1 MSKLLDAARAGFAG
15 LNVEA
20 SFVEAALE
28 NLERWVTNPQV
39 ADTLPQLQAV
49 VARGDWDLL
58 LDSFYQVLPF
68 GTGGRR
74 GPVGIGTNRYNAWT
88 LATSIQGHAG
98 FLRDQ
103 ADDPDRPLSVVIAYD
118 VRCYRDARGRY
129 DPELPNPLMGLTS
142 RDFAEIA
149 AGVYAANGVRSHI
162 LPRSSATYVS
172 TPELSFAIRYLG
184 ADGGLNVS
192 ASHNPP
198 DDNGAKIYDGAG
210 GQAVPPWD
218 EELADRVDAVT
229 EVQQLPY
236 TDALAQGWVQELTP
250 DVHQAY
256 LDANVA
262 VSLRPERRDC
272 HVVFTPLHG
281 TGDTT
286 VAEVL
291 ERAGFQVTLEPT
303 QSPHDGAFPEVPF
316 GVPNPEVPQSMDRAV
331 ALAAELGADLVMSC
345 DPDADRLGLVVR
357 RGSDWRVMTG
367 NELGTLVVR
376 YLLGFRRSR
385 TGRAPI
391 VIKTEVTSS
400 LVARVARHHG
410 AKVVGHLLVGFK
422 YIGDGLRRLER
433 VGHFYNVEGSL
444 EDFAAGV
451 EESHGVLVTHAVRDK
466 DAAGAALLLAEAAAW
481 QRSQGRTLVDL
492 LEDCWREV
500 GTVTNTLRSLIM
512 RGAEG
517 RSRIQAIQASLR
529 ETPLRTVGD
538 RRVTAFHDRRDPR
551 GPFGRLKSGTDAA
564 SRDVLVFE
572 LGPDARVILRPSG
585 TEPKSKVYVEL
596 CGEPGVEPSEAMPGL
611 EAEARQLGEDFV
623 LALLDRVGLHLPR
636 WAMSV
641 SDLVTL
647 EHKQHFA
654 QEVLPAAILRL
665 AEGEDCT
672 DWLAERV
679 RTYGKDAA
687 VLVAPGVAAWLARR
701 PDHPQ
706 AAALKALFGL

>member
-1 MSKLLDAARAGFAG
+1 MSTLLESARAGFAG
-15 LNVEA
+15 LAVDP
-20 SFVEAALE
+20 SFRAAALE
-28 NLERWVTNPQV
+28 NLESWLANPQV
-39 ADTLPQLQAV
+39 QDTLPQLQALIE
-49 VARGDWDLL
+49 AGRWDVL

-74 GPVGIGTNRYNAWT
+74 GPVGVGPNRYNGWT

-103 ADDPDRPLSVVIAYD
+103 ADPGAELSVVIAYD
-118 VRCYRDARGRY
+118 VRCYKDARGLYRS
-129 DPELPNPLMGLTS
+129 DLPNPLLGLTS

-149 AGVYAANGVRSHI
+149 AGVYAANGVGVHI
-162 LPRSSATYVS
+162 LPRGSRTYVS

-198 DDNGAKIYDGAG
+198 DDNGAKIYDGEG

-218 EELADRVDAVT
+218 EELADRVAAVT
-229 EVQQLPY
+229 EIRSLSY
-236 TDALAQGWVQELTP
+236 DDALAQGWVSELDP
-250 DVHQAY
+250 QVHQAY
-256 LDANVA
+256 LQANLA
-262 VSLRPERRDC
+262 VSLRRDRRDC

-291 ERAGFQVTLEPT
+291 RAAGFQVTLEPT
-303 QSPHDGAFPEVPF
+303 QSPHDGAFPQVPF

-331 ALAAELGADLVMSC
+331 ALAEQLGADLVMAC

-357 RGSDWRVMTG
+357 HGDGFRFMSG
-367 NELGTLVVR
+367 NELGALVVR
-376 YLLGFRRSR
+376 YLLEFRRSR

-410 AKVVGHLLVGFK
+410 ARVVGHLLVGFK

-433 VGHFYNVEGSL
+433 VGRFYNVEGSL
-444 EDFAAGV
+444 DDFAAGI
-451 EESHGVLVTHAVRDK
+451 EESHGVLVTHEVRDK

-481 QRSQGRTLVDL
+481 QKASGLTLVDL
-492 LEDCWREV
+492 LEDCWRQV
-500 GTVTNTLRSLIM
+500 GAVTNSLRSLVM

-529 ETPLRTVGD
+529 DDPLRHVGEHTVTD
-538 RRVTAFHDRRDPR
+538 FHDRRDPR

-572 LGPDARVILRPSG
+572 FGPDARVLLRPSG

-596 CGEPGVEPSEAMPGL
+596 VGPPGQDPATALPQL
-611 EAEARQLGEDFV
+611 EAQAARLAEDFV
-623 LALLDRVGLHLPR
+623 LALLDRVGLDLPR
-636 WAMSV
+636 WALAI
-641 SDLVTL
+641 SDLVAL
-647 EHKQHFA
+647 EHKAHFA
-654 QEVLPAAILRL
+654 QEVLPALVARL
-665 AEGEDCT
+665 EAGEDVGP
-672 DWLAERV
+672 WLDERV
-679 RTYGKDAA
+679 APYGKDAHL
-687 VLVAPGVAAWLARR
+687 LVAPGVQAFLGTAPPSAAVRASLES
-701 PDHPQ
+701 
-706 AAALKALFGL
+706 LFD

>member
-1 MSKLLDAARAGFAG
+1 MSTLLDAARAGFAG
-15 LNVEA
+15 LSIDA
-20 SFVEAALE
+20 SFRLAALE
-28 NLERWVTNPQV
+28 NLEIWLANPQV
-39 ADTLPQLQAV
+39 QDTLPQLEALIK
-49 VARGDWDLL
+49 AENWDVL
-58 LDSFYQVLPF
+58 LDSFYQILPF

-74 GPVGIGTNRYNAWT
+74 GPVGIGQNRYNAWT
-88 LATSIQGHAG
+88 LATSIQGHAQ
-98 FLRDQ
+98 FLRAQ
-103 ADDPDRPLSVVIAYD
+103 ASGEDPLSVVIAYD
-118 VRCYRDARGRY
+118 VRCYRDARGIY
-129 DPELPNPLMGLTS
+129 DGDLPNPLMGLTS

-162 LPRSSATYVS
+162 LPRGSKTYVS
-172 TPELSFAIRYLG
+172 TPELSFAIRFLG

-198 DDNGAKIYDGAG
+198 DDNGAKIYDSEG

-218 EELADRVDAVT
+218 EQLADLVNAVT
-229 EVQQLPY
+229 EVRSMSYEQ
-236 TDALAQGWVQELTP
+236 ALADDWVMELGP
-250 DVHQAY
+250 EVHAAYIQAN
-256 LDANVA
+256 LD
-262 VSLRPERRDC
+262 VSLRPQQRDC

-291 ERAGFQVTLEPT
+291 KAAGFQVTLEPT

-331 ALAAELGADLVMSC
+331 ALARELGADLVMSC

-357 RGSDWRVMTG
+357 HGDDWRVMTG

-376 YLLGFRRSR
+376 YLLAFRRSR

-422 YIGDGLRRLER
+422 YIGDGLRRLEK
-433 VGHFYNVEGSL
+433 VGRFYNVEGDL
-444 EDFAAGV
+444 GDFAAGV

-481 QRSQGRTLVDL
+481 QKSSGRTLVDL
-492 LEDCWREV
+492 LQDCWREV
-500 GTVTNTLRSLIM
+500 GAVTNTLRSLIL

-517 RSRIQAIQASLR
+517 RARIQEIQASLR
-529 ETPLRTVGD
+529 EDPLKRVGD
-538 RRVTAFHDRRDPR
+538 RVVTAFYDRRDPQ
-551 GPFGRLKSGTDAA
+551 GPFGRIKSGTDAA

-572 LGPDARVILRPSG
+572 LGDDARILLRPSG

-596 CGEPGVEPSEAMPGL
+596 MGEPGREPADVLPEL
-611 EAEARQLGEDFV
+611 EVQAARLGEDFV
-623 LALLDRVGLHLPR
+623 LALLDRVGLRLPR
-636 WAMSV
+636 WALSI

-647 EHKQHFA
+647 EHKHHFV
-654 QEVLPAAILRL
+654 QEVLPALLARL
-665 AEGEDCT
+665 AEGEDAAG
-672 DWLAERV
+672 WLAGQLAP
-679 RTYGKDAA
+679 YGKDARL
-687 VLVAPGVAAWLARR
+687 LVAPGVTAWLATQQE
-701 PDHPQ
+701 PLEQ
-706 AAALKALFGL
+706 SEALQALFR